1 MPANL
6 HALIRYRIIDQ
17 CLRRKGKLW
26 TWQSLAEA
34 CGDALREFI
43 DSDLPNPSRRTIFQD
58 IETMKSGK
66 LGYEAPI
73 LFDRKKGSYRY
84 TDPYFSISNT
94 PLTPDDITELHH
106 ALVILKQFSG
116 FKHMEGVENIITKL
130 AHTLNL
136 KGGKTKDIIQFDH
149 PIDAPGQKWL
159 DTIYRM
165 AQHEQTIDLHY
176 QPFVF
181 DSPMLTVV
189 SPYLLKEYNN
199 RWFLIG
205 YDHTDKRIYNFAL
218 DRIVSLQAASE
229 KFFRSADFNPQSY
242 FKDIIGV
249 SIPDDR
255 QIHEVVLEV
264 SVEQAK
270 YVLTKPLHP
279 SQKVVKETPAYTVFS
294 FSLMLNYELESLILS
309 FGERA
314 RVLAPGILKAKI
326 WERIKNTTGKMKN
339 F

>member
-1 MPANL
+1 MPTNL

-34 CGDALREFI
+34 CGEALREFI
-43 DSDLPNPSRRTIFQD
+43 DSDLPDPSRRTVFQD

-73 LFDRKKGSYRY
+73 LFDRKKGSYKY
-84 TDPYFSISNT
+84 TDPAFSISNT
-94 PLTPDDITELHH
+94 PLTSDDITELHH

-130 AHTLNL
+130 EHTLNL
-136 KGGKTKDIIQFDH
+136 KGGKSKDIIRFDH

-159 DTIYRM
+159 DSIYRL
-165 AQHEQTIDLHY
+165 AHSEQTIHLHY
-176 QPFVF
+176 QPFIF
-181 DSPMLTVV
+181 DAPMLTVV

-205 YDHTDKRIYNFAL
+205 YDHTDQRIYNFAL
-218 DRIVSLQAASE
+218 DRIVSLHPAGE
-229 KFFRSADFNPQSY
+229 IFFLAPDFHADSY

-264 SVEQAK
+264 SAEQAK

-279 SQKVVKETPAYTVFS
+279 SQKVIRETPGHTVFS
-294 FSLMLNYELESLILS
+294 FALMLNYELESLILS

-314 RVLAPGILKAKI
+314 RVLAPESLKIKIL
-326 WERIKNTTGKMKN
+326 ERLHVAIDKNDRH
-339 F
+339 